1 MKRNKLYNKEYSLKF
16 ICLIF
21 ICLLIVKSKFTP
33 LTYDEAYTF
42 LNYVITKDYFNIGL
56 ANNHLLNTILMGL
69 TTFYDSSE
77 FFIRLP
83 NIVSGIVYIFVAFKF
98 SEKYKNSYLILIIF
112 LFNPL
117 LIEFFSL
124 ARGYS
129 ISASL
134 NLLSMYIYIY
144 SKYKYKYPIV
154 IFLLWISSLA
164 IFINL
169 ITLFL
174 IILLNYFL
182 EKDAIRN
189 TYTNIANL
197 IFIVLSWPIVNWVFE
212 ITKENKPL
220 YGNEIEIPFI
230 EHVITIF
237 GFVKTYFVKSLS
249 LGLVFILFTLFIYY
263 KFYSVNKIRKFST
276 ALFFLTLLSLI
287 AIPII
292 FSKPFPVN
300 RVLIP
305 FIPIFQIFLVS
316 IFGELERGSF
326 SYFLISILFLNF
338 IFTYNMNESLV
349 WGKSIEMAE
358 QGNSEYCAS
367 LSISRPEIQYY
378 LKYRKFC

>member
-1 MKRNKLYNKEYSLKF
+1 MKKNKFYNKEFSLK
-16 ICLIF
+16 ILCLIF
-21 ICLLIVKSKFTP
+21 ICLLIVKSRFTP
-33 LTYDEAYTF
+33 LTYDEAYTY

-56 ANNHLLNTILMGL
+56 ANNHLLNTVLIGL
-69 TTFYDSSE
+69 TTLYDNSE

-83 NIVSGIVYIFVAFKF
+83 SIFSGILYVFVAFKF
-98 SEKYKNSYLILIIF
+98 SEKYKHSYLILIIF

-117 LIEFFSL
+117 LFEFFSL

-134 NLLSMYIYIY
+134 NLLSIYLYIY
-144 SKYKYKYPIV
+144 SKYKYKYPLV

-182 EKDAIRN
+182 EKDAIKN
-189 TYTNIANL
+189 TYTNFVNL
-197 IFIVLSWPIVNWVFE
+197 IFIILSWPIVNWVFE

-249 LGLVFILFTLFIYY
+249 LGLVFILFTLFTYY

-305 FIPIFQIFLVS
+305 FMPIFQIFLVS

-326 SYFLISILFLNF
+326 SNFLISLLFFNF
-338 IFTYNMNESLV
+338 IFTYNLNESLV
-349 WGKSIEMAE
+349 WGKSIELTE
-358 QGNSEYCAS
+358 EGNSEYCAS
-367 LSISRPEIQYY
+367 LLISRPEIQYY
-378 LKYRKFC
+378 LEYREFC